1 MGLFDFLKKD
11 TKNNNGN
18 YTNRD
23 TTSNDKYHYK
33 EVVVYN
39 PPGQHMMI
47 LKESLELMEKTINP
61 STFFS
66 REKLSSEKAL
76 YCSEEPNII
85 WHGMN
90 CEQIY
95 RMLNDKDKK
104 IAFDN
109 RFIDRLFERGVEDR
123 LAYQINEVGYSMYK
137 ESRDYYVRKLN
148 GKKFYFC
155 KVKFPDTDK
164 LYTYITKDKSIREGD
179 SVTVPTGNGFVPDTK
194 LKQVVETF
202 EASLD
207 DLEFPIERLRCI
219 EEKLKN
225 INCPNCGA
233 SIEVDVGAKTGT
245 CKYCQAKFY
254 LLG

>member
-1 MGLFDFLKKD
+1 MGLFDFLKKGAKTD
-11 TKNNNGN
+11 NEK
-18 YTNRD
+18 YTYKD

-76 YCSEEPNII
+76 YCSSEPNII

-109 RFIDRLFERGVEDR
+109 RFIDKLFERGVEDR
-123 LAYQINEVGYSMYK
+123 LAYQINEVGYSMFK

-148 GKKFYFC
+148 GKKFNFC

-233 SIEVDVGAKTGT
+233 SIEVDVGAKTGI